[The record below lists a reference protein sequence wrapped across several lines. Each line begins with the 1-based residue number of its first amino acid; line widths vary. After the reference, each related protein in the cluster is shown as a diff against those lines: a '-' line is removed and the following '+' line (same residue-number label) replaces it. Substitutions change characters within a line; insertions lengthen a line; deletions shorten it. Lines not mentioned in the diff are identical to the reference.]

1 MSDAGYS
8 MLGAGARGWPREM
21 LWGGR
26 WEGVSCLGTHV
37 HPWWSHVNVWQN
49 QYSIVKENKV
59 KIKIKKKKAVF
70 FCSYVWVW
78 KLEYIES
85 WAPKNLC
92 LWTVVLEKTLES
104 PLACKAIQPVH
115 PKGNQSWI
123 FIVRTD
129 AEAETPILQPPYSK
143 NCLIGNNPDT
153 GKDWRLE
160 EKGTTEDEMVRWHHR
175 FNGHECEQAPGIGD
189 GKGSLVC
196 CSPWGQKSQTRLS
209 DWKTMI

>member
-1 MSDAGYS
+1 MDIEKESNHQSMPDAGYS
-8 MLGAGARGWPREM
+8 MLGAGARWWPREM

-70 FCSYVWVW
+70 FCSYLWVW

-85 WAPKNLC
+85 WAPKKWC
-92 LWTVVLEKTLES
+92 SWIVVLEKTLES
-104 PLACKAIQPVH
+104 PLSSKEIKPVH
-115 PKGNQSWI
+115 LKGNQSWI

-129 AEAETPILQPPYSK
+129 VEAEIPILWT
-143 NCLIGNNPDT
+143 PD
-153 GKDWRLE
+153 
-160 EKGTTEDEMVRWHHR
+160 V
-175 FNGHECEQAPGIGD
+175 
-189 GKGSLVC
+189 
-196 CSPWGQKSQTRLS
+196 KS
-209 DWKTMI
+209 WVI